1 LESRHGDDYGAFLIK
16 HRPSGAEL
24 RVIASAGDKDMPW
37 EHVSVSLPNRC
48 PNWPEMAFVKDLFWL
63 PTETVMQLHVP
74 AAAHRNLHPY
84 CLHLWRPIGQEI
96 PRPPGEAVA
105 VPGDLAAN
113 LRYRERL

>member
-1 LESRHGDDYGAFLIK
+1 
-16 HRPSGAEL
+16 
-24 RVIASAGDKDMPW
+24 
-37 EHVSVSLPNRC
+37 
-48 PNWPEMAFVKDLFWL
+48 MAFVKDLFWL